1 MAGALRNIGKNRVY
15 RPQEETEPIKR
26 GALAT
31 IGSDRIQEK
40 NRGGLIGGLGYVG
53 GNLGLGIAG
62 IGEGVGDIV
71 SAGADILRGDTDMAK
86 YRFLD
91 NKTAEAQQSLRE
103 WYNPGAVMEFA
114 GDVASG
120 IGQSSVFLLDA
131 VAPVV
136 GTGLFFAGVG
146 GQGISSAAA
155 RTGDVGW
162 REVGYGVASGAAE
175 GALEL
180 ALGAG
185 SKVAGKLGASI
196 TRKAG
201 TAIG

>member
-1 MAGALRNIGKNRVY
+1 MAKHVSAYRGAGLNPNRVTKKPKQDWVSAY
-15 RPQEETEPIKR
+15 KR
-26 GALAT
+26 
-31 IGSDRIQEK
+31 DEEK

-53 GNLGLGIAG
+53 GNLGLGLAG

-91 NKTAEAQQSLRE
+91 NQTAEAQQSLRE
-103 WYNPGAVMEFA
+103 WYNPGSVMEFA

-131 VAPVV
+131 VAPGV

-146 GQGISSAAA
+146 GQ
-155 RTGDVGW
+155 
-162 REVGYGVASGAAE
+162 
-175 GALEL
+175 
-180 ALGAG
+180 
-185 SKVAGKLGASI
+185 
-196 TRKAG
+196 
-201 TAIG
+201 